1 MSHPTMQK
9 VKLLEQI
16 RDFADQAH
24 GDQMRKYANDR
35 YIVHPE
41 RVMKTCQEYSD
52 KLPIAAAALLHDV
65 LEDTDVS
72 AGEIEAFLSLQM
84 SPEESKTTLKLVK
97 ELTDV
102 YTKEAYPSLNRD
114 RRKQKELERF
124 EKTSPDTQTI
134 KYADIID
141 NCKEIVRH
149 DSSFAPKFLK
159 ECLSILKTA
168 RRRNKELHKVA
179 METLL
184 EEQKKIG
191 RKKYK

>member
-1 MSHPTMQK
+1 MTLITMQK
-9 VKLLEQI
+9 GKLLEQI

-41 RVMKTCQEYSD
+41 RVMRICQEYSD
-52 KLPIAAAALLHDV
+52 QLPIAAAALLHDV
-65 LEDTDVS
+65 LEDTAVS
-72 AGEIEAFLSLQM
+72 AQEIEDFLSLRM
-84 SPEESKTTLKLVK
+84 SREDAKKTVKLVQ

-102 YTKEAYPSLNRD
+102 YIKEAYPSLNRD
-114 RRKQKELERF
+114 TRKQKELERF
-124 EKTSPDTQTI
+124 QKTSADAQTI

-149 DSSFAPKFLK
+149 DSSFAPKYLK
-159 ECLSILKTA
+159 ECLSILKMA
-168 RRRNKELHKVA
+168 RWGNKELHKLA

-191 RKKYK
+191 GKKSR